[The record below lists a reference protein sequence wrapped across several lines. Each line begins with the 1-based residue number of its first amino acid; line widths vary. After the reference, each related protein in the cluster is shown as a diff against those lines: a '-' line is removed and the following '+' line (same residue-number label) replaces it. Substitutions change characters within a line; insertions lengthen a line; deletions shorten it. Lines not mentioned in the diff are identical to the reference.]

1 MENGNRTIDMLRKK
15 LKRSTTNKKAD
26 TPRTKTRKLLRHFGK
41 VDSNVRKTLPFHYT
55 IMQQIREKYRKSRQK
70 RIICATIIGRITK
83 KYKFNCLLRR
93 ELGVGCRVNRTRK
106 RGTISTRLRKEV
118 HAFFER
124 DDNSRITTGV
134 KQTIT
139 RNKVK
144 RQKRLMLDTL
154 RHLFSKY
161 QSESNQVISFT
172 TFFRLKPF
180 WVKCPTEKDREI
192 CLCKTCENLG
202 FMIKELFRN
211 NVISTTSMDVLVEQV
226 VCSTEH
232 MNCMYGKCVTC
243 KEKQIETKPFD
254 QNLPITYSEWV
265 TEKEKRELKSGVV
278 KDVIIT
284 TKKDKEATL
293 GDLIDRVHDELWLK
307 YRKHSY
313 NIKNQFSHY
322 KTLRQT
328 LKSTEC
334 FIHID
339 FSDNYVGKMSKEIQS
354 KHFGASKVQMTLHT
368 GYFVTGS
375 METIQSFCGVSD
387 ILQHDP
393 ISIWAFLRPVL
404 QKIREQHPEVET
416 LFFFSDGPTTQYR
429 QKLNFYLFS
438 TEIFELGFLKAY
450 WNFHAAGHGKGIPD
464 GI

>member
-1 MENGNRTIDMLRKK
+1 MPLTVKERQRRFRKKLKTDPERFKKFKKKERKRYHDNKAVGIVKLINEKPERAQRNQRRRWRKNKQRQRQKLKDVEKQITPPASPANDDTPSIPSCSHQKIRAQKKRNINKAKCYRDNLLLEKKMENGNRTIDMLRKK

-41 VDSNVRKTLPFHYT
+41 VDSNVRKTLTFHYT

-70 RIICATIIGRITK
+70 RIICATIIGRITR
-83 KYKFNCLLRR
+83 KYKFNCILRR

-106 RGTISTRLRKEV
+106 RGTISTRLRNEV

-211 NVISTTSMDVLVEQV
+211 NVISTTSMCDMQ
-226 VCSTEH
+226 
-232 MNCMYGKCVTC
+232 
-243 KEKQIETKPFD
+243 
-254 QNLPITYSEWV
+254 
-265 TEKEKRELKSGVV
+265 
-278 KDVIIT
+278 
-284 TKKDKEATL
+284 
-293 GDLIDRVHDELWLK
+293 
-307 YRKHSY
+307 RKT
-313 NIKNQFSHY
+313 N
-322 KTLRQT
+322 
-328 LKSTEC
+328 
-334 FIHID
+334 
-339 FSDNYVGKMSKEIQS
+339 
-354 KHFGASKVQMTLHT
+354 
-368 GYFVTGS
+368 
-375 METIQSFCGVSD
+375 
-387 ILQHDP
+387 
-393 ISIWAFLRPVL
+393 
-404 QKIREQHPEVET
+404 
-416 LFFFSDGPTTQYR
+416 
-429 QKLNFYLFS
+429 
-438 TEIFELGFLKAY
+438 
-450 WNFHAAGHGKGIPD
+450 
-464 GI
+464 